1 MRDGPHI
8 ITIFLNDFVRFKMR
22 FCLIQAIFKKGH
34 NNVLNLDRILII
46 YRLSAG
52 ENHVQIGGLQFTD
65 KKIFP
70 P

>member
-1 MRDGPHI
+1 MILCDLR
-8 ITIFLNDFVRFKMR
+8 
-22 FCLIQAIFKKGH
+22 QALLSHSSNYQQNWEKGH
-34 NNVLNLDRILII
+34 NNILNLDRIIII

-52 ENHVQIGGLQFTD
+52 ENHVQTGGLQFTD